1 MKIGILSDTH
11 GAFDEKLSGFL
22 AEVDELWHAG
32 DIGSLELADRIAE
45 FKPLV
50 AVYGNIDDHRVRT
63 VYPKFRH
70 FTCEGVS
77 VLMTHIGGYPGRYDP
92 EARKYIERVSPDIF
106 ISGHSHILKVMNDPR
121 YGLLHINPGAAG
133 YGYQKIR
140 TAVRLEIDQG
150 NIHSLEVAEFNP

>member
-11 GAFDEKLSGFL
+11 GTFDEKLSGFL

-45 FKPLV
+45 FKPLT